1 MMTEVAG
8 GDSRMNSYS
17 KLFVADD
24 QLNEQSVKDD
34 ESVLLWLAKN
44 YLRESVNLEEMTTQH
59 IDMNRDGRGKIST
72 RKSNVVKQRLKK
84 AIARLVENDMIDQ
97 EADDL
102 SLGPQGE
109 IWTDKSIEEDPDH
122 RIGIIV

>member
-34 ESVLLWLAKN
+34 DSYMYASCVLRYN
-44 YLRESVNLEEMTTQH
+44 
-59 IDMNRDGRGKIST
+59 
-72 RKSNVVKQRLKK
+72 
-84 AIARLVENDMIDQ
+84 IAGDER
-97 EADDL
+97 
-102 SLGPQGE
+102 
-109 IWTDKSIEEDPDH
+109 
-122 RIGIIV
+122 